1 MVTREAFPGRAVVVV
16 LTTLATAPLSD
27 VSGQGVIRGR
37 VMDAAQKPVWDATVE
52 AVRGTRRA
60 RTDSAGRFEFV
71 RVPAGRN
78 DILVRRIGYDPKT
91 ISLIVAEGETIH
103 VDIVLTQ
110 RAQPLPTVAVE
121 RQGERSVPF
130 RLRDFEKRR
139 SSGVGHF
146 LTEADLA
153 TERTKPL
160 GEALARLPGAQVIRS
175 MTAACLATSRG
186 SQSFQRMA
194 SGYCGGRS
202 IGANC
207 PVAVF
212 VDGFPEYTGDSDDMY
227 DLNTFRA
234 DDVAGV
240 EFYAGA
246 STVPREFGAPR
257 GTCGVLVLWTKR

>member
-1 MVTREAFPGRAVVVV
+1 
-16 LTTLATAPLSD
+16 
-27 VSGQGVIRGR
+27 
-37 VMDAAQKPVWDATVE
+37 MDAAQKPVWDATVE

-121 RQGERSVPF
+121 REGERSVPF